1 MPRKKT
7 TTTTTTASAATKVAK
22 TAKPVKSQNKKVVAQ
37 EAAPVVDVDATAETL
52 PYQHI
57 LDQMH
62 ENMATLSAL
71 TSQLNGVKKS
81 YVALEKVVVRELKAL
96 HKSSLKKRRKA
107 GNRAPSGFVK
117 PTPISS
123 QLATFLG
130 KEKGTQMAR
139 TEVTREINAYIRK
152 HSLQDPANGRKINP
166 DKALKDLLQVGAQDE
181 LTYFN
186 LQKYMSPHFQKAGAA
201 PIS

>member
-1 MPRKKT
+1 MPRKTKTPT
-7 TTTTTTASAATKVAK
+7 TTTTPTTTKAAKAPK
-22 TAKPVKSQNKKVVAQ
+22 TAKTQNKKV
-37 EAAPVVDVDATAETL
+37 APVEEAPPVDDVTAESL

-71 TSQLNGVKKS
+71 TAQLTGVKKS

-96 HKSSLKKRRKA
+96 HKSSQKKRRKA

-166 DKALKDLLQVGAQDE
+166 DKALKDLLKVGAHDE